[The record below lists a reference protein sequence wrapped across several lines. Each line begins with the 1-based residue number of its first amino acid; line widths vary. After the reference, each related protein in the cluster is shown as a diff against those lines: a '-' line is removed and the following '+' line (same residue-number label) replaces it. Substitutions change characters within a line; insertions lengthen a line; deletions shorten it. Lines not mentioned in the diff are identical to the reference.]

1 MNKKIFT
8 ILCIAIFLIAS
19 VSFISAAENF
29 SADSGSVDD
38 AKPVND
44 VQTVSKSKDI
54 KVKIIWD
61 DSGKTS
67 DRPAQVKV
75 NLLKDGAVVD
85 TIILNKEN
93 GWSGTFKVHNDG
105 NYKVVT
111 KVSGYSSSISGNAD
125 NGFVITNH
133 ISEAKLG
140 AADDNA
146 VVEANNAT
154 ADDNNTANV
163 ENTTADDNATDD
175 TNQTAD
181 DNSTQPEKNN
191 TDGNKSNV
199 PSKDVIKKPVKKP
212 VVTKKHLLHTG
223 LPIAA
228 LLLVLVAV
236 AFVPFS
242 RGKK

>member
-29 SADSGSVDD
+29 SADSGSVVD
-38 AKPVND
+38 AKSVND

-54 KVKIIWD
+54 KVKIVWD
-61 DSGKTS
+61 DSGKAS

-75 NLLKDGAVVD
+75 NLIKNGAVVD
-85 TIILNKEN
+85 TIILNNEN
-93 GWSGTFKVHNDG
+93 GWSGAFKVQNDG
-105 NYKVVT
+105 NYKVT
-111 KVSGYSSSISGNAD
+111 ADVSGYSTSISGNAD
-125 NGFVITNH
+125 NGFVITNCA
-133 ISEAKLG
+133 SEAKLG
-140 AADDNA
+140 ATGDNP
-146 VVEANNAT
+146 VVEADNAT

-175 TNQTAD
+175 SNQTAD
-181 DNSTQPEKNN
+181 DNSTQPDKNN

-199 PSKDVIKKPVKKP
+199 PSKDIKKPVKKP

-228 LLLVLVAV
+228 LVLVLVAV